1 MMRHRHLAPEPET
14 PVTEL
19 GLAALDDILERGD
32 LDDWKPLLA
41 EIRQA
46 PWGTL
51 AENALHLV
59 ERHPMYG
66 TSRLWRSWIE
76 EQRSGQNPASAGPG
90 LRELRLRHGVTQQE
104 IGSRLGM
111 TQPEV
116 SKLEHRRDIRLSTAR
131 SFVQALGGRLVLT
144 ARFGD
149 REEPLL

>member
-1 MMRHRHLAPEPET
+1 MRQRHLEVDPAT

-19 GLAALDDILERGD
+19 GLAALDDLLDRGD
-32 LDDWKPLLA
+32 LDDWRPLLA
-41 EIRQA
+41 VIKQD
-46 PWGTL
+46 PWGAL
-51 AENALHLV
+51 ADNVLHLV
-59 ERHPMYG
+59 DRHPMYG

-76 EQRSGQNPASAGPG
+76 ERRSGQNPAKAGPG

-116 SKLEHRRDIRLSTAR
+116 SRLERRGDVKLSTAR
-131 SFVQALGGRLVLT
+131 SFVWALGGRLVLV